1 VFELVLTKLPHY
13 VLPLYPAVAIL
24 AVGALERQVLARNW
38 LRRGAAWWFAIPTL
52 ASIIAIVAAVKLTRQ
67 PVFEAWPLLAGA
79 MIVGLFAWWLYD
91 DSRAT
96 RSLLNAV
103 AATVLLAF
111 ALYGVVMPS
120 LTTLFPSAE
129 IARALRNVTCVGP
142 KAAAAGFHEP
152 SLVFMTGTS
161 TQLTDGSGAA
171 DFLNQGSCR
180 FALVERSAER
190 TFVQRAEAIGLRYN
204 AATRIDGYNFS
215 QGRPVSI
222 AIFRSEGT
230 E

>member
-1 VFELVLTKLPHY
+1 
-13 VLPLYPAVAIL
+13 
-24 AVGALERQVLARNW
+24 VGALERQMLARNW
-38 LRRGAAWWFAIPTL
+38 LTRGAAWWFAIPAL
-52 ASIIAIVAAVKLTRQ
+52 ASIIFVVVAVKLTRQ
-67 PVFEAWPLLAGA
+67 PAFASWPFFAGA
-79 MIVGLFAWWLYD
+79 MVVGLFAWWLYD
-91 DSRAT
+91 DNRAV

-103 AATVLLAF
+103 LAAMLLAF
-111 ALYGVVMPS
+111 AVFGVVMPS
-120 LTTLFPSAE
+120 LTTLYPSAE

-142 KAAAAGFHEP
+142 KAAAAGYHEP

-161 TQLTDGSGAA
+161 TLLTDGSGAA

-190 TFVQRAEAIGLRYN
+190 AFVQRAEAIGLRYN
-204 AATRIDGYNFS
+204 AATRIDGYNIS